1 MENKVIFAAAGNG
14 KTYNLCRQA
23 IELIQTTNKEILIL
37 SYTNEGKNS
46 IENEYRKQNNGVI
59 EKKVVI
65 KTWYSFI
72 LSEFI
77 KPYQCKL
84 SLNFKH
90 FKDEYEFKIPPNYI
104 RSIAFYSDEKPKRW
118 CNSGHVQYYLNGS
131 RDLYKDNVA
140 ALAIK
145 CLNDSEEAVI
155 KRLEEI
161 YSHIF
166 IDELQDYAG
175 WDLEIFK
182 SLFNSNIVVSCVGDY
197 KQATFRTNNS
207 SKNKKFRD
215 DKIRDFFKE
224 LAKIN
229 LCEISYS
236 NKTRRFNK
244 EICSFVNSIFNE
256 KESNVIP
263 NEDSK
268 DVGEDNVGIYIIKNK
283 HIKEYCDYYNPTI
296 LRYDRRSKINF
307 EHSCDVLNYGNS
319 KGCTFDRVV
328 IIPVST
334 VLPFIMKQENIS
346 SKQTR
351 AKFYVACTRARH
363 SVVFVI
369 DQLKPSDL
377 YKETTIDLNGIVI
390 PALKYVCT
398 YQTKK

>member
-1 MENKVIFAAAGNG
+1 MKNKVVFASAGNG
-14 KTYNLCRQA
+14 KTYDLCRQA
-23 IELIQTTNKEILIL
+23 IELAKTANKEILMI

-46 IENEYRKQNNGVI
+46 IENEYRKQNSGI
-59 EKKVVI
+59 IDKKVVI

-90 FKDEYEFKIPPNYI
+90 FKDEYEFKFPPNHI
-104 RSIAFYSDEKPKRW
+104 KSIAFYSDEKPQKW
-118 CNSGHVQYYLNGS
+118 YNGGHVQYYLNGAK
-131 RDLYKDNVA
+131 DLYKDNVT

-145 CLNDSEEAVI
+145 CLNDSGRAVI
-155 KRLEEI
+155 KRLEDI

-182 SLFNSNIVVSCVGDY
+182 SLFYSNINVICVGDY

-215 DKIRDFFKE
+215 DKIRVFFKE
-224 LAKIN
+224 LEKVN

-236 NKTRRFNK
+236 NETRRFNK
-244 EICSFVNSIFNE
+244 EICSFINRIFNE
-256 KESNVIP
+256 EESNVIP
-263 NEDSK
+263 NKKLKNNE
-268 DVGEDNVGIYIIKNK
+268 EENTGIYIIENK
-283 HIKEYCDYYNPTI
+283 YMKEYCDYYNPTI

-307 EHSCDVLNYGNS
+307 GHSCNVLNYGNS

-334 VLPFIMKQENIS
+334 VLPFIIQQAEIS

-351 AKFYVACTRARH
+351 SKFYVACTRARH
-363 SVVFVI
+363 SVVFVV
-369 DQLKPSDL
+369 DQFISSDL
-377 YKETTIDLNGIVI
+377 YNETSLNLNGVAI
-390 PALKYVCT
+390 PALKYPCMN
-398 YQTKK
+398 